1 MTEKEIFDKQVVPI
15 MTSVKKELQRKQVEE
30 VGRLASSPAYILSS
44 GIGIDGGMSS
54 QWAQMEMLK
63 MTGEW
68 NSKTVEDYVEMVKAE
83 LRKHNINVTPAIDK
97 MMIDKMVRDEMP
109 KSTAEYILRKAAS
122 NTIFGIPN
130 ELRKSPL
137 QKEIDAKGEELYNPS
152 KLEKGVGWGLGA
164 TADFLTLG
172 GPFSMGVGAGVKFV
186 GVDLALN
193 ATMDALDKRS
203 AEQETAQKK
212 GKEESTS
219 TKVAET
225 KPRPNV
231 PLVIAPGHEEAY
243 LAFVEEQKKRESNLS
258 TQSVQSTPEESASSE
273 KKEEVQTEQV
283 ADKQPEQQTEQQAQ
297 TEVTQEQT
305 AQSNTNG
312 WQGLLSSFGLNG
324 ISDVGRNAGYI
335 LAMLPDMLLGMFTG
349 KSQALGIK
357 DNLMP
362 IASIV
367 AGMFIKNPL
376 LKMTLITLGGAN
388 LLNKGAHEELAK
400 VGGVKQSQYRQYGEE
415 PLNPRIDSPILQ
427 GNTLV
432 ATIDRIPVTVRLPDK
447 VVDAYNQGAL
457 PLSTLANAVLART
470 DQMQTLTN
478 AQQQY
483 ENETQEVN
491 RPLAQR

>member
-172 GPFSMGVGAGVKFV
+172 GPFTMGVGAGVKFV

-212 GKEESTS
+212 GKEESQ
-219 TKVAET
+219 TKQTKTAET

-243 LAFVEEQKKRESNLS
+243 LAFVEEQKKRESNLT

-273 KKEEVQTEQV
+273 KKKEVQPEQV
-283 ADKQPEQQTEQQAQ
+283 AEKPSEEVVEQQP
-297 TEVTQEQT
+297 EQT

-400 VGGVKQSQYRQYGEE
+400 VGGVKQSQYRQYGKE

-483 ENETQEVN
+483 ENETREVN